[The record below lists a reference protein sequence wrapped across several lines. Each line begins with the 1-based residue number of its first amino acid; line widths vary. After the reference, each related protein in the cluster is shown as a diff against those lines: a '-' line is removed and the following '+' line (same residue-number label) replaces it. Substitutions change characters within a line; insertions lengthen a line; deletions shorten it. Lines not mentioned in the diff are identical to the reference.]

1 MPNDLVMELS
11 PTQTDFVRSTAEIVQ
26 LIGPMG
32 EGKTHAGVAGLL
44 HHARRSAPLL
54 NGAPLRGALIRDTHQ
69 NIKISTVE
77 SIQEILRDWVVFK
90 DDYKKMYIRT
100 APPID
105 FDLFGIDDP
114 ASMSKLQGPG
124 KGVIWL
130 EEPAPILERSNAG
143 LPKDVFLMAI
153 ARCSRQTGSIPRLQ
167 ITHNPA
173 DATHWTTEL
182 IDDPHEYMVAEDGTV
197 VHKETFRIKKG
208 ENTHL
213 TPIQRA
219 MNQAAFKDDKGKWQ
233 RYVEGE
239 VASVEEGKK
248 VITNY
253 GETAH
258 FSQKILPVYP
268 NLGGLRGWDGYGH
281 PACVIAQWTP
291 FGQLVVHDV
300 IYDEGCGV
308 EDLIEDKL
316 LPLLALPKYA
326 GKINDWRDIGDPS
339 MKTSD
344 QSSKKRTAAKS
355 IQQKLG
361 TRFEQGPTRWL
372 NRIDPLN
379 HALGRSI
386 AGGRPLI
393 LLSASATLLHRS
405 LKGGWHFKTDN
416 SGHVIGKT
424 AVDNQH
430 AHPGNAFA
438 YMIAKILPYEVKKV
452 LQARNREAENAR
464 VNSYAT
470 GGLRRPAVSRAGVLY

>member
-1 MPNDLVMELS
+1 MPSDLIMDLS
-11 PTQTDFVRSTAEIVQ
+11 PTQSAFARSEAQIVQ

-32 EGKTHAGVAGLL
+32 EGKTHAGVAGALQ
-44 HHARRSAPLL
+44 HAARCAPTL
-54 NGAPLRGALIRDTHQ
+54 GGESLRGALVRDTHQ

-77 SIQEILRDWVVFK
+77 SIQEILRDWVIFK

-100 APPID
+100 TPAID
-105 FDLFGIDDP
+105 VDLFGIDDP
-114 ASMSKLQGPG
+114 ASISKLQGPG
-124 KGVIWL
+124 YGFIWL
-130 EEPAPILERSNAG
+130 EEPAPIHERSNAG
-143 LPKDVFLMAI
+143 LPKEVFLMAI
-153 ARCSRQTGSIPRLQ
+153 ARCGRQRGSKPRLQ

-182 IDDPHEYMVAEDGTV
+182 IDDPREYMVAEDGAV
-197 VHKETFRIKKG
+197 IVKETFRIPKG
-208 ENTHL
+208 ENKYL
-213 TPIQRA
+213 TSTQRA
-219 MNQAAFKDDKGKWQ
+219 MNMAAFKDDKGKWQ

-253 GETAH
+253 GETTH

-268 NLGGLRGWDGYGH
+268 NRDGLRGWDGYGH

-300 IYDEGCGV
+300 IYDEGCGA

-326 GKINDWRDIGDPS
+326 GKINSWRDIGDPT

-344 QSSKKRTAAKS
+344 QSSRKRSAAKS
-355 IQQKLG
+355 ILQMLG
-361 TRFEQGPTRWL
+361 TRFEQGPTQWL
-372 NRIDPLN
+372 NRIEPAN

-386 AGGRPLI
+386 AGGKPLI

-452 LQARNREAENAR
+452 LQARNREAEAAR

-470 GGLRRPAVSRAGVLY
+470 GGLRRPAVSRAGLLY